1 METKESLKLSQLLAP
16 KISFASEKE
25 TAQVIEKA
33 KMKEKFISADKIRA
47 QEILASIKMQLG
59 SQVDRIEAITCKDK
73 NG

>member
-16 KISFASEKE
+16 KLSFASEKE

-33 KMKEKFISADKIRA
+33 KIKEKFISADKIRA

-59 SQVDRIEAITCKDK
+59 LQVDRVESVSCRNK
-73 NG
+73 ND

>member
-1 METKESLKLSQLLAP
+1 MEIKEFLKLSQLLVP
-16 KISFASEKE
+16 SVDFASEKE
-25 TAQVIEKA
+25 TAQIIEKA

-59 SQVDRIEAITCKDK
+59 SQVDRVESVSRRNK